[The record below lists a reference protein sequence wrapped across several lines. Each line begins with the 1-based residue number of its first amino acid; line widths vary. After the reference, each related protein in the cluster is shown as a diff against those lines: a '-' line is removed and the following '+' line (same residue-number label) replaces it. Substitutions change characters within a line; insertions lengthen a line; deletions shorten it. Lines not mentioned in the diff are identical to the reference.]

1 VSGHLKNEGPGSAAS
16 GRLRHPR
23 SGSSNGKVV
32 PAAYPPPVDSQKE
45 FVKHGLDP
53 EDELIEV
60 GVAIVGGG
68 TAGLAC
74 ANRLLQLLGDDAAGG
89 GDLMERLGEVPVA
102 VIEKAKTCGGHNLS
116 GAVMRPGPLQELFPE
131 LTREQWREEG
141 FAFGEVKKESVYL
154 LPNGKA
160 KIRIPPPPPQHN
172 HGNEVISVSALAR
185 YQQRVAEEAGAYIL
199 TETSATQLIVQDG
212 RVVGVR
218 SGDKGRGKD
227 GEPLSNFEPG
237 TDIKAQAT
245 VLAEGCWGHI
255 TGAAIK
261 EFDLA
266 EGREPQ
272 VWELGV
278 KEVWKVPKPLDR
290 VIHTLGVWPLKLSA
304 KYGQIGGSWIY
315 PMKNEKTGED
325 LVSIGFIVDLDYAD
339 ATTSAHDLLQQI
351 KTHPLFKGVLEGG
364 ERVAWGAKALP
375 AGGYWAMPK
384 LSMPGAVLVGD
395 AAGIM
400 NLASLK
406 GVHYAIKS
414 GMLAAESIYAALKR
428 GESSFENYE
437 QVVEDSIIGKDLW
450 EQRNTRQPFQ
460 KGFIKGGP
468 LVNLMIAT
476 KGRFPG
482 GRWALHRN
490 DAKPMF
496 IGKTKDSYPK
506 PDGKYTFDKLSSVF
520 ITGNATRD
528 DAPNHI
534 RIQKHVPREVAETWR
549 WMCPAG
555 VYEIPDDGEG
565 GDESGSVDVIVNYTN
580 CVQCGAITAKGG
592 RLTTPEGGDGPLY
605 QIL

>member
-1 VSGHLKNEGPGSAAS
+1 MSSHNGA
-16 GRLRHPR
+16 
-23 SGSSNGKVV
+23 SNGKVV

-45 FVKHGLDP
+45 FVKRGLDA

-74 ANRLLQLLGDDAAGG
+74 ANRLLQLLGDDGRAG

-131 LTREQWREEG
+131 LTREQWRQEG
-141 FAFGEVKKESVYL
+141 FAFGEVKKESVYI
-154 LPNGKA
+154 LPNSKT
-160 KIRIPPPPPQHN
+160 KLRIPPPPPQHN

-185 YQQRVAEEAGAYIL
+185 YQQRIAEEAGAYIL
-199 TETSATQLIVQDG
+199 TETAATQLIVEDG

-218 SGDKGRGKD
+218 SGDKGRGKE
-227 GEPLSNFEPG
+227 GEELGNFEPG

-266 EGREPQ
+266 AGREPQ

-278 KEVWKVPKPLDR
+278 KEVWKVAKPLDR
-290 VIHTLGVWPLKLSA
+290 VIHTLAGWPLKISA

-339 ATTSAHDLLQQI
+339 ATTSAHDLLQEI
-351 KTHPLFKGVLEGG
+351 KTHPLFKGILEGG

-437 QVVEDSIIGKDLW
+437 QVVEDSIIGKDMW

-460 KGFIKGGP
+460 KGLLRGGP

-496 IGKTKDSYPK
+496 IGNTKDSYPK

-534 RIQKHVPREVAETWR
+534 RVQKHVPREVAETWR

-555 VYEIPDDGEG
+555 VYEIPEDAPEHGV
-565 GDESGSVDVIVNYTN
+565 VDVIVNYTN

>member
-1 VSGHLKNEGPGSAAS
+1 MISAMSSHNGSNN
-16 GRLRHPR
+16 GR
-23 SGSSNGKVV
+23 VI

-45 FVKHGLDP
+45 FVKRGLDS

-74 ANRLLQLLGDDAAGG
+74 ANRLLQLLAEDPET
-89 GDLMERLGEVPVA
+89 LERLGEVPVA
-102 VIEKAKTCGGHNLS
+102 VVEKAKTCGGHNLS
-116 GAVMRPGPLQELFPE
+116 GAVMRPGPLEELFPDM
-131 LTREQWREEG
+131 TREQWRSEG
-141 FAFGEVKKESVYL
+141 FAFGEVKKEAVYI
-154 LPNGKA
+154 LPNGRTKL
-160 KIRIPPPPPQHN
+160 RIPPPPPQHN
-172 HGNEVISVSALAR
+172 RGNEVVSVSALAR
-185 YQQRVAEEAGAYIL
+185 YQQRQAEEAGAYIL
-199 TETSATQLIVQDG
+199 TETAATQLIVQDG

-227 GEPLSNFEPG
+227 SEPLGNFEPG
-237 TDIKAQAT
+237 TDIRAQAT

-255 TGAAIK
+255 TGAAIR

-266 EGREPQ
+266 KGREPQ

-278 KEVWKVPKPLDR
+278 KEVWKVTKPLDR
-290 VIHTLGVWPLKLSA
+290 VIHTLAGWPLKINA

-315 PMKNEKTGED
+315 PMKDEKTGDD
-325 LVSIGFIVDLDYAD
+325 LVSIGFIIDLDYAD

-428 GESSFENYE
+428 GESSFESYE
-437 QVVEDSIIGKDLW
+437 QVVEDSIIGKDMW

-460 KGFIKGGP
+460 KGLIRGGP

-496 IGKTKDSYPK
+496 IGKTAENYPK

-534 RIQKHVPREVAETWR
+534 RVQKHVPRELAETWR

-555 VYEIPDDGEG
+555 VYEIPEDAPEH
-565 GDESGSVDVIVNYTN
+565 GDVDVIVNYTN

-605 QIL
+605 QIT

>member
-1 VSGHLKNEGPGSAAS
+1 VSSHN
-16 GRLRHPR
+16 
-23 SGSSNGKVV
+23 GSSNGKVV
-32 PAAYPPPVDSQKE
+32 PAAFPPPVDSQKE
-45 FVKHGLDP
+45 FVKRGLDG

-74 ANRLLQLLGDDAAGG
+74 ANRLLQLLADDPET
-89 GDLMERLGEVPVA
+89 LERLGEVPVA

-116 GAVMRPGPLQELFPE
+116 GAVMRPGPLEELFPDM
-131 LTREQWREEG
+131 TREQWREEG
-141 FAFGEVKKESVYL
+141 FAFGEVKKEAIYL
-154 LPNGKA
+154 LPNGKT
-160 KIRIPPPPPQHN
+160 KVRIPPLPPQRN
-172 HGNEVISVSALAR
+172 HGNEVISVSSLAR
-185 YQQRVAEEAGAYIL
+185 FQQRQAEEAGAYIL
-199 TETSATQLIVQDG
+199 TETSATQLIVEDG

-227 GEPLSNFEPG
+227 GEPLGNFEPG

-245 VLAEGCWGHI
+245 VLAEGCWGHV

-266 EGREPQ
+266 DGREPQ

-278 KEVWKVPKPLDR
+278 KEVWKVPKALDR
-290 VIHTLGVWPLKLSA
+290 VIHTLAGWPLKISA
-304 KYGQIGGSWIY
+304 KYHQIGGSWMY
-315 PMKNEKTGED
+315 PMKDEKTGDD
-325 LVSIGFIVDLDYAD
+325 LVSIGFVLDLDYAD
-339 ATTSAHDLLQQI
+339 ATSSAHDLLQEF
-351 KTHPLFKGVLEGG
+351 KTHPLVRKVLEGG

-395 AAGIM
+395 SGGM
-400 NLASLK
+400 VNLASLK

-414 GMLAAESIYAALKR
+414 GTLAAETIYASLKR
-428 GESSFENYE
+428 GESSFEAYE
-437 QVVEDSIIGKDLW
+437 EAVEESIIGKDLW
-450 EQRNTRQPFQ
+450 EQRNTRQPFS
-460 KGFIKGGP
+460 KGLIKGGP
-468 LVNLMIAT
+468 IINLMIAT

-482 GRWALHRN
+482 GRWPLHRN
-490 DAKPMF
+490 DAQPMF
-496 IGKTKDSYPK
+496 IGKSKDSYPK

-534 RIQKHVPREVAETWR
+534 RVQKHVPRELAETWK

-555 VYEIPDDGEG
+555 VYEIPEDAPEEGE
-565 GDESGSVDVIVNYTN
+565 VDVIVNYTN

-592 RLTTPEGGDGPLY
+592 RLTVPEGGDGPLY